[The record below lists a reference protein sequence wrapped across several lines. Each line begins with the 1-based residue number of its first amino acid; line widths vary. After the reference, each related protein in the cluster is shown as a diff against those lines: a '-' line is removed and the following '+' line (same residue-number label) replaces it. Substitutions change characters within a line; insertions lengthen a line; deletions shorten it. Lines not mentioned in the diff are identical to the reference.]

1 MKKWIFIGGGAI
13 VVLVIV
19 GVIMLATNLG
29 PMIKTAVNKYGPEI
43 TQTDVRLGAV
53 DISIF
58 SAEAKLKDFL
68 LGNPKGFTSP
78 HAMKVGAIN
87 LNVDEKSITGNPI
100 IIDKIEVLAPE
111 ISYEKIGN
119 TDNFKAILN
128 NVKKTA
134 GADKKAAEKKS
145 DKEGSGKKIIIRN
158 FIVKGGKV
166 NLTMSMLPGQIIT
179 ASFPDIHLKDI
190 GKKKGGETAAEAF
203 DEIFKS
209 LYSGITSPD
218 VTANLNQGLKSLG
231 SSFEALRKGSPE
243 GIIDAQKGIES
254 LKDVEKGAEDV
265 TKTLKGL
272 FGN

>member
-1 MKKWIFIGGGAI
+1 MKKWILIGLCAVAVVVVA
-13 VVLVIV
+13 VVLV
-19 GVIMLATNLG
+19 GLSNLG
-29 PMIKTAVNKYGPEI
+29 PIIKNAVNTHGPRI
-43 TQTDVRLGAV
+43 TKTEVRVGDVGV
-53 DISIF
+53 SIF
-58 SAEAKLKDFL
+58 SVEAKLKDFH

-87 LNVDEKSITGNPI
+87 LNVDETSIAGNPI

-119 TDNFKAILN
+119 TDNFKTILN

-134 GADKKAAEKKS
+134 GEDKKTAQKQPEKK
-145 DKEGSGKKIIIRN
+145 GSEKKIIIRN

-166 NLTMSMLPGQIIT
+166 NLTMSMLSGRVIT
-179 ASFPDIHLKDI
+179 ASLPDIHLKDI

-209 LYSGITSPD
+209 LYSDITSPD

-231 SSFEALRKGSPE
+231 SSFEALKKGSPE
-243 GIIDAQKGIES
+243 GIKDAQKGIES
-254 LKDVEKGAEDV
+254 LKDAGEGVEDV

-272 FGN
+272 LGN